1 MNKKYA
7 IGAICVALI
16 LGFWLG
22 CFRCCH
28 KSKIAVVDIT
38 TVVQNSEQVK
48 ALKEEQNA
56 KAQELATWLQN
67 AQNAVK
73 NEKDKS
79 KQEDLLKQYNAEFA
93 ARKQTIATEYAQ
105 KLQSIDDSITK
116 TISDEAK
123 KKGYQLVIAKNLV
136 IYGGTDI
143 TDKIAEIVK

>member
-7 IGAICVALI
+7 IGAICVALVF
-16 LGFWLG
+16 GFWLG
-22 CFRCCH
+22 CYRCCN

-56 KAQELATWLQN
+56 KAQELAAWLQN
-67 AQNAVK
+67 AQDAVK
-73 NEKDKS
+73 NEKDKK
-79 KQEDLLKQYNAEFA
+79 KQDDLLKQYNAEFA

-136 IYGGTDI
+136 IYGGKDI
-143 TDKIAEIVK
+143 TDKISEIVK

>member
-7 IGAICVALI
+7 IGAICVAL
-16 LGFWLG
+16 LFGFWLG

-38 TVVQNSEQVK
+38 TIVQNSEQVK
-48 ALKEEQNA
+48 ALKEEQNT

-73 NEKDKS
+73 NETDKS

-93 ARKQTIATEYAQ
+93 AKKQTIATEYAQ
-105 KLQSIDDSITK
+105 KLQDIDNNITK
-116 TISDEAK
+116 TISDKAK
-123 KKGYQLVIAKNLV
+123 KEGYQLVIAKNLV
-136 IYGGTDI
+136 IYGGKDI
-143 TDKIAEIVK
+143 TDTILEIVK